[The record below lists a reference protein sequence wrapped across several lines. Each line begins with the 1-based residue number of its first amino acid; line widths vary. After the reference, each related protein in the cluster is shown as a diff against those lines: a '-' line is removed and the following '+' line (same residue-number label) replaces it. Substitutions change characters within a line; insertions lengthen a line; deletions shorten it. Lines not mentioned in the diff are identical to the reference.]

1 MIIKYLY
8 WWHQNHIR
16 QRKNKIYC
24 KVIVPKPTKQE
35 KRISNH
41 NNMRSIKIFAL
52 AAGFVTA
59 VMVLA
64 AFIIPKAKAPEKNKM
79 IADGKGFAVIELF
92 TSEGC
97 SSCPPADELVARIQK
112 EDKDKQVYILAFHVD
127 YWNRLGWKDVF
138 SSADYSK
145 RQNEYANWLNLQ
157 SVYTPQIVV
166 NGKKEFV
173 GSEEGTLRNAIT
185 AGLRTNPAAALTLN
199 TQKGQDHI
207 TIQYRVNGA
216 EKNTDLLLA
225 LVQKAAQTKV
235 QRGENGG
242 RTLSHVQIVRKM
254 QSLALNAGGNG
265 STTIALPEGVNAQD
279 WEVIGLVQNQ
289 NNGEI
294 LAAAKANFTATANMG
309 K

>member
-1 MIIKYLY
+1 
-8 WWHQNHIR
+8 
-16 QRKNKIYC
+16 
-24 KVIVPKPTKQE
+24 
-35 KRISNH
+35 
-41 NNMRSIKIFAL
+41 MRSIKIFAFV
-52 AAGFVTA
+52 AGFITA
-59 VMVLA
+59 IIVLA
-64 AFIIPKAKAPEKNKM
+64 AFIIPKDNTRVKNKIM
-79 IADGKGFAVIELF
+79 ADGKGFAVVELF

-112 EDKDKQVYILAFHVD
+112 EDKDKPVYILAFHVD

-185 AGLRTNPAAALTLN
+185 AGLRTNPAATLTLN

-207 TIQYRVNGA
+207 TVQYRVNGA
-216 EKNTDLLLA
+216 EKNTNLLLA

-242 RTLSHVQIVRKM
+242 RTLSHVQIVRKI
-254 QSLALNAGGNG
+254 QNLAINAGGNG
-265 STTIALPEGVNAQD
+265 NATIALPEGINTQD
-279 WEVIGLVQNQ
+279 WEVIGLVQN
-289 NNGEI
+289 NTNGEI
-294 LAAAKANFTATANMG
+294 LAATKANLTTTATVS